1 MANLRFSP
9 GLLSSI
15 RDFGEDLVGSQ
26 AGAASTLTGAGVQPA
41 SLGGM
46 LARNVGTMLGR
57 DMRTPQEK
65 QMQAL
70 QGLDPNDPASMEA
83 MIKALSITD
92 PERAIKLADAFRQ
105 RQEEKT
111 RVESEKDEKEL
122 QIKGQNLIFDTLFN
136 ADNPMSAETRQKVTE
151 LRKEY
156 NVSAIDVGNIYTKTN
171 TALQAKASLSNNYTK
186 GDSYNLMDDNGDI
199 FNVQIMN
206 PKKEGQEPKEII
218 THIAG
223 PNPDNEKPFGETTL
237 VSKEGISPEQAVNL
251 QVKKTSK
258 ETEAKLWAE
267 QQNDATN
274 AVEANMDALDTTNRM
289 IDLLTVGVEST
300 GGIAEQ
306 ARRSIASKL
315 GVTTEELTNK
325 EMLVNMAGR
334 NVLSKIKLLGANP
347 SNAEREFLQQ
357 LEVDIINNP
366 KAVNLG
372 ILNEARRVLENQLR
386 RNRYKMTSTREEY
399 NAALQE
405 GGVLDFGFVDPYKEK
420 EGSKGKEGS
429 FIPTYKYEAWKAG
442 FENEETQ
449 TSDKRMTR
457 RGLR

>member
-1 MANLRFSP
+1 
-9 GLLSSI
+9 
-15 RDFGEDLVGSQ
+15 
-26 AGAASTLTGAGVQPA
+26 
-41 SLGGM
+41 
-46 LARNVGTMLGR
+46 
-57 DMRTPQEK
+57 
-65 QMQAL
+65 
-70 QGLDPNDPASMEA
+70 
-83 MIKALSITD
+83 
-92 PERAIKLADAFRQ
+92 
-105 RQEEKT
+105 
-111 RVESEKDEKEL
+111 
-122 QIKGQNLIFDTLFN
+122 
-136 ADNPMSAETRQKVTE
+136 MSAETRQKVTE

-420 EGSKGKEGS
+420 EGKGVQS
-429 FIPTYKYEAWKAG
+429 FEAWAASK
-442 FENEETQ
+442 ENEGTQ

>member
-1 MANLRFSP
+1 MGIISKLGGFRPSP
-9 GLLSSI
+9 TT
-15 RDFGEDLVGSQ
+15 GEPQS
-26 AGAASTLTGAGVQPA
+26 
-41 SLGGM
+41 GGM
-46 LARNVGTMLGR
+46 LTQSGMSPIASTFARNLGGLMGR

-65 QMQAL
+65 QTQAL

-111 RVESEKDEKEL
+111 RVETERKDKDTQL
-122 QIKGQNLIFDTLFN
+122 QGQNLIFDTLFN
-136 ADNPMSAETRQKVTE
+136 AKDPSSEATRAKVTQI
-151 LRKEY
+151 RQEY
-156 NVSAIDVGNIYTKTN
+156 GVSAIDTGSLYTKVT
-171 TALQAKASLSNNYTK
+171 KAREGKAALSNNYTE

-206 PKKEGQEPKEII
+206 PKKEGQDSKEII
-218 THIAG
+218 THISG
-223 PNPDNEKPFGETTL
+223 TNPDSEKPFGETTL
-237 VSKEGISPEQAVNL
+237 VSREGISPEQAVKL
-251 QVKKTSK
+251 KAEQKGE
-258 ETEAKLWAE
+258 ETKAELWAK

-399 NAALQE
+399 NASLQE
-405 GGVLDFGFVDPYKEK
+405 GGVLDFGFADPY
-420 EGSKGKEGS
+420 KGKEGTGVQS
-429 FIPTYKYEAWKAG
+429 YEAWAAAK
-442 FENEETQ
+442 ENEGTQ

>member
-1 MANLRFSP
+1 MGIISKLGGFRPSP
-9 GLLSSI
+9 TT
-15 RDFGEDLVGSQ
+15 GEPQS
-26 AGAASTLTGAGVQPA
+26 
-41 SLGGM
+41 GGM
-46 LARNVGTMLGR
+46 LTQSGMSPIASTFARNLGGLMGR

-65 QMQAL
+65 QTQAL

-111 RVESEKDEKEL
+111 RVEEERGKKEL
-122 QIKGQNLIFDTLFN
+122 QIEGQNLIFDTLFN
-136 ADNPMSAETRQKVTE
+136 AEDPSSEATRAEVTQIRQ
-151 LRKEY
+151 EY
-156 NVSAIDVGNIYTKTN
+156 GVSAIDTGSVYTKVT
-171 TALQAKASLSNNYTK
+171 KAREGKAALSNNYTE

-206 PKKEGQEPKEII
+206 PKKEGQDSKEII
-218 THIAG
+218 THISG
-223 PNPDNEKPFGETTL
+223 TNPDSEKPFGETTL
-237 VSKEGISPEQAVNL
+237 VSREGISPEQAVKL
-251 QVKKTSK
+251 KAEQKGE
-258 ETEAKLWAE
+258 ETKAELWAK

-399 NAALQE
+399 NASLQE
-405 GGVLDFGFVDPYKEK
+405 GGVLDFGFADPY
-420 EGSKGKEGS
+420 KGKEGTGVQS
-429 FIPTYKYEAWKAG
+429 YEAWAAAK
-442 FENEETQ
+442 ENEGTQ